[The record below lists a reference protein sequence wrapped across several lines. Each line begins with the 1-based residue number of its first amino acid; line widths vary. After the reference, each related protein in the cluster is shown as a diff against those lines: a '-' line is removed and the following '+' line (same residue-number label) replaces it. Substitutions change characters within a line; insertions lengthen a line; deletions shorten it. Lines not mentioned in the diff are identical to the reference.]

1 MTQELTNLRHSILA
15 GRYDEALEIID
26 ELEAMS
32 KKDVLLKIQSFLVRV
47 FIPLIKNSV
56 EQRLTNSWAVSIAD
70 SLRKIK
76 NLNLKENKSFYY
88 VKQDEW
94 QSLLEE
100 SLDDAIGPASTEV
113 REGIY
118 YNRRQLAQLIE
129 KAVLIETTQKLLAL
143 IYSYSGETLEDK
155 IDEIL
160 MDLPGG
166 NSWGAGEMK

>member
-15 GRYDEALEIID
+15 GRYDEALEIVD

-32 KKDVLLKIQSFLVRV
+32 KKDVLLKIQSLLGRI
-47 FIPLIKNSV
+47 FIHLIKNFV

-70 SLRKIK
+70 SLRQIK
-76 NLNLKENKSFYY
+76 KLNLKENKSSYY

-113 REGIY
+113 GGCI
-118 YNRRQLAQLIE
+118 YNRRQLAKLIE
-129 KAVLIETTQKLLAL
+129 KAALIETSQKLLDL
-143 IYSYSGETLEDK
+143 TYNYSGETLAEK
-155 IDEIL
+155 IEEVLIE
-160 MDLPGG
+160 LPGG
-166 NSWGAGEMK
+166 NSWDTGEMK